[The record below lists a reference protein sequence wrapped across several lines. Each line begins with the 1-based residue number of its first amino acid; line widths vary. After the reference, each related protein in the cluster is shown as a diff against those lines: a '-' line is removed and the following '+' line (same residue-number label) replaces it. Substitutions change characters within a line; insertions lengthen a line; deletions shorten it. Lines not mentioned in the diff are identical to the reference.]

1 MQAKTNLEQVKEIA
15 RVLLMTEINK
25 TPYSPTI
32 VQHPFTSYGYVA
44 ISKKGELEPVNITEN
59 EENLQ
64 AWRFFMEKQFDNAD
78 SVYQIY
84 MLINKPYA
92 LTFLKYVKPYLSKAD
107 FSKILADAWTQ
118 SENPNSDE
126 NVNKRELLSMF
137 RQAEPR
143 ELMTESELREYDE
156 LEEIV
161 TIYRRV
167 TSYNAKNIKAIS
179 WTVDG
184 KVAEWFSH
192 RFNENGTVYEAE
204 IEKKYIFALFN
215 RRNESEV
222 IVDFNFLTNIKE
234 SEEFEQDRE
243 QTICW

>member
-1 MQAKTNLEQVKEIA
+1 MQAKTNLEQMKDVA

-32 VQHPFTSYGYVA
+32 VQHPFTSSGYVA
-44 ISKKGELEPVNITEN
+44 ISKNGELKPVNIIEN

-64 AWRFFMEKQFDNAD
+64 AWRLFMKKQFDNAD

-84 MLINKPYA
+84 MMINKPYA
-92 LTFLKYVKPYLSKAD
+92 LTFLKYIKPYLSKAD

-118 SENPNSDE
+118 SENPNSDA
-126 NVNKRELLSMF
+126 NVSKRELLSMF
-137 RQAEPR
+137 RQAEPS

-161 TIYRRV
+161 TIYRGV
-167 TSYNAKNIKAIS
+167 TSYNAENIKALS
-179 WTVDG
+179 WTVDR

-192 RFNENGTVYEAE
+192 RFNENGTMYEAE
-204 IEKKYIFALFN
+204 IEKEHIFALFN

-222 IVDFNFLTNIKE
+222 IVDPKFLTDIRI
-234 SEEFEQDRE
+234 SDEFEQGLE
-243 QTICW
+243 QTMN